1 MATKGSDMHQ
11 GVKCCIEGLAL
22 NPCQASMTP
31 TPVDPAAA
39 VKLWLKAADSG
50 QASEHWGRVQR
61 TAWVAACFR
70 SLKAAMIAKVHG
82 FIYSHLCCWTEAAR
96 KCLDGKDSDLLAVI
110 QFLFRDFDPSALP
123 SATCLH
129 VKHRVCDFLGASLP
143 DSWVPAAPRQPWL
156 PTWYIELGVEFRPL
170 RGSLGH
176 SNKFASFSKP
186 LDDIAAPFLAIF
198 WGIVTLKHCQQPWKG
213 ILLHIILRNIIPV

>member
-1 MATKGSDMHQ
+1 MHQ

-22 NPCQASMTP
+22 NPYQASMAP

-50 QASEHWGRVQR
+50 QASDHWGRVQR
-61 TAWVAACFR
+61 TAWVAACLR

-110 QFLFRDFDPSALP
+110 QFLFRDFDPCALP
-123 SATCLH
+123 SAPCLH
-129 VKHRVCDFLGASLP
+129 VKHRVCDFLGASLQ
-143 DSWVPAAPRQPWL
+143 DSWVSAAPRQPWL

-176 SNKFASFSKP
+176 SNKFAPFGRP
-186 LDDIAAPFLAIF
+186 LGDIAAGFMATF
-198 WGIVTLKHCQQPWKG
+198 
-213 ILLHIILRNIIPV
+213 

>member
-1 MATKGSDMHQ
+1 MATKGCDMHQ

-22 NPCQASMTP
+22 NPYQASMAP

-39 VKLWLKAADSG
+39 VKLWLKAADSE
-50 QASEHWGRVQR
+50 ASKHWGRVQR
-61 TAWVAACFR
+61 TAWVAACSR

-123 SATCLH
+123 VAPCQH

-143 DSWVPAAPRQPWL
+143 DPWVSAAPRQLWL
-156 PTWYIELGVEFRPL
+156 PT
-170 RGSLGH
+170 
-176 SNKFASFSKP
+176 
-186 LDDIAAPFLAIF
+186 
-198 WGIVTLKHCQQPWKG
+198 
-213 ILLHIILRNIIPV
+213 

>member
-1 MATKGSDMHQ
+1 MHQ

-22 NPCQASMTP
+22 NPYQASMAP

-110 QFLFRDFDPSALP
+110 QFLFRDFDPSALLRQHACMSSTGYVISWVQACQIP
-123 SATCLH
+123 GSQLHQGNLGCLH
-129 VKHRVCDFLGASLP
+129 
-143 DSWVPAAPRQPWL
+143 
-156 PTWYIELGVEFRPL
+156 
-170 RGSLGH
+170 
-176 SNKFASFSKP
+176 
-186 LDDIAAPFLAIF
+186 
-198 WGIVTLKHCQQPWKG
+198 GI
-213 ILLHIILRNIIPV
+213 